1 MRICCVLLLIF
12 LFFILQKYKYR
23 LNKCFL
29 PPVYFLNPGRNT
41 SERDEQFFSSRRELS
56 NPRRE
61 LLNPRCEL
69 SNPRRELKN
78 FQAPPEVYLQATKEI
93 SRRFLMKEFRHHTR
107 KYRNK

>member
-29 PPVYFLNPGRNT
+29 PPVYFLNPDRNT
-41 SERDEQFFSSRRELS
+41 SERDEQFFSSRREL
-56 NPRRE
+56 
-61 LLNPRCEL
+61 LNPRCEL
-69 SNPRRELKN
+69 SNPCRELKN
-78 FQAPPEVYLQATKEI
+78 FQAPPKVYLQATKEI